1 MIAGNAGVLL
11 SRIVRIQ
18 ERAERPILVLDA
30 GMNDLIRPAIYDA
43 YHGIKPARDPGD
55 APRRAYDVVGPIC
68 ETGDTFTRNRELP
81 ALEEGDLVAFM
92 TAGAYGAVMASTYNA
107 RALVPEVLVRGDRF
121 EVVRRRWTVEDQLA
135 LEQAPDWLEGT

>member
-11 SRIVRIQ
+11 ARVIRVQ
-18 ERAERPILVLDA
+18 ERRARPILVLDA

-43 YHGIKPARDPGD
+43 YHGIRPLNEPASEFTQR
-55 APRRAYDVVGPIC
+55 YDVVGPIC
-68 ETGDTFTRNRELP
+68 ETGDTFTRDRALP
-81 ALEEGDLVAFM
+81 PLQAGDLVAFS

-121 EVVRRRWTVEDQLA
+121 ALVRRRWELADQLA
-135 LEQAPDWLEGT
+135 LEQLPDWPE